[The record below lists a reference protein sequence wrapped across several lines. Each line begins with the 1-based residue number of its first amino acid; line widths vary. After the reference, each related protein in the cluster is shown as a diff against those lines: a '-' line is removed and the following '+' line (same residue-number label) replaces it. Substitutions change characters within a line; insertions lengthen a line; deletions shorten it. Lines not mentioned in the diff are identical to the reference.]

1 MLDYFRSHVNARVT
15 ALVIGICVLVFA
27 ALITISSMWQSDAME
42 AQLDASLTRTSELI
56 KQTVEKPMVIGDD
69 ASTKKEFAFLKDKYP
84 DTEIYLT
91 NYKANVTYST
101 VDESVRKDF
110 ESAYDQADML
120 GLMTTSL
127 SEQTETGLLTK
138 SGGRDLF
145 MRVMSIP
152 NEKSCYHCHGS
163 SQAILGSIAVI
174 QDVSPNVSAIRT
186 QIYEF
191 IALCVGGLILLVVP
205 VVLFLRRNVIARL
218 ADIAGASNE
227 VANGNFDARF
237 ECASTDELGQL
248 GCNLSG
254 MVGKLKT
261 QLGFSQG
268 ILSGMTIACYVADT
282 DANVSFINKPMLELI
297 GLDGDP
303 ESFHG
308 RNVSDLFFGDSTRET
323 VENLA
328 LNDRKPHSVPREEYE
343 NRKGQTLFLNMEA
356 APLYDLDG
364 NLIGAFALIMDLTA
378 IVENERMIE
387 AQNMRIAKAAGD
399 AEQVSVNVSS
409 SADELSA
416 QVEEASR
423 GSDGQL
429 ARTSEV
435 ATAMEQMNATVLEV
449 AQNADSAAELADRTK
464 IKAQEGQ
471 TVVEESVRIAE
482 HVATQAMGLQE
493 SMKELG
499 SQAEDVGRI
508 VEVITDIADQTN
520 LLALNAAIEAARA
533 GEAGRGFA
541 VVADEVRK
549 LAERTM
555 SATQEVTQSI
565 QTIQNS
571 AKASV
576 ASTEEA
582 VVSVEQSR
590 EKAHV
595 SGEALAEI
603 LGMVENTADQVRSIA
618 TAAEEQSATS
628 EQITRST
635 EDINS
640 IANETAQAMTEAA
653 KAVNDLAEQAQ
664 ALRGIIEDMRSS

>member
-1 MLDYFRSHVNARVT
+1 MLDYFRRHVNARVT
-15 ALVIGICVLVFA
+15 ALVVGICVLVFT
-27 ALITISSMWQSDAME
+27 ALIVISSKWQRDAMVS
-42 AQLDASLTRTSELI
+42 QLDASLTRASELI

-69 ASTKKEFAFLKDKYP
+69 ESTKEEFIYLKDKYP
-84 DTEIYLT
+84 DTEIYLS
-91 NYKANVTYST
+91 NYKSNVTYST
-101 VDESVRKDF
+101 KSGNVRKDF
-110 ESAYDQADML
+110 KSAYGQDDML
-120 GLMTTSL
+120 GLFTKSL
-127 SEQTETGLLTK
+127 TERTEAGLLTK
-138 SGGRDLF
+138 SDGRDLF

-152 NEKSCYHCHGS
+152 NEKSCHHCHGS

-174 QDVSPNVSAIRT
+174 QDVTPNVSAIRM
-186 QIYEF
+186 QIYKF

-205 VVLFLRRNVIARL
+205 VVLFLSRNVIARL
-218 ADIAGASNE
+218 AVIASASNE
-227 VANGNFDARF
+227 VANGNLDARF
-237 ECASTDELGQL
+237 ECASVDELGQL

-254 MVGKLKT
+254 MVSNLKT

-282 DANVSFINKPMLELI
+282 NANVSFINKPMLTLM
-297 GLDGDP
+297 GLDMDP
-303 ESFHG
+303 ESCKG
-308 RNVSDLFFGDSTRET
+308 QSVSELFYGDPNRDTI
-323 VENLA
+323 ENLA
-328 LNDRKPHSVPREEYE
+328 LNDRKPHSLPREEYL

-364 NLIGAFALIMDLTA
+364 NLIGAFALVMDLTA
-378 IVENERMIE
+378 IVKNERMIE
-387 AQNMRIAKAAGD
+387 AQNERIAKAAAD
-399 AEQVSVNVSS
+399 AEKVSANVSS
-409 SADELSA
+409 SADELAA

-449 AQNADSAAELADRTK
+449 AQNADGAAELADSTK
-464 IKAQEGQ
+464 VKAQEGKAV
-471 TVVEESVRIAE
+471 TIAE
-482 HVATQAMGLQE
+482 RVASQAMALQE

-499 SQAEDVGRI
+499 AQAEDVGRI

-533 GEAGRGFA
+533 GDAGRGFA

-555 SATQEVTQSI
+555 NATQEVTRSI
-565 QTIQNS
+565 LTIQNS

-582 VVSVEQSR
+582 VASVQQSR
-590 EKAHV
+590 ERAHV
-595 SGEALAEI
+595 SGEALMEI
-603 LGMVENTADQVRSIA
+603 LSMVERTADQVRSIA

-635 EDINS
+635 EEINS
-640 IANETAQAMTEAA
+640 IATETAQAMTEAA
-653 KAVNDLAEQAQ
+653 RAVSDLAEQAQ